1 MPEGDAAFIKLGDAG
16 QAPVLNYNVP
26 DRTSYSGNNIIDL
39 QLDERLFKPDL
50 RKAPARVAAPA
61 PAAEGIANS
70 VRQALASGYFSA
82 TTFPHVRTRTN
93 ALALSDYD
101 FATAAG
107 GAQAKPSAALA
118 AAGAKVA
125 VSPIMPKLNA
135 DTVAQRI
142 AAGERLNVYRNMF
155 GSYRYNVIREP
166 AKAQPR
172 LLVVETYR
180 LSSFLGNYGAGRTL
194 STFSLLPGEKTKILI
209 KSYTKTTTEATAASS
224 IFDSFSDESSDDFEN
239 SVQNENSDR
248 TKQDENFSYYADADA
263 HAGWGWGSA
272 NIKGGVKG
280 GTSSSREQFSKN
292 VSNASEKHA
301 QKASAKRDVKVDTT
315 NKSTAEA
322 GTENSVEREIQ
333 NINVGRTLNFVVRQ
347 LNQEF
352 IAILHLIDVKV
363 AFWNGFAESRREVPL
378 YQLGDLIADVAAD
391 AGSADELM
399 KSIRAALDV
408 VIDYQ
413 GDAHKLVEDY
423 KPFADEA
430 AYLRVRKNEFEQVYE
445 DETGNKFIVPGIITA
460 VNKHTLRTDAVIV
473 EAVLG
478 QGNALDPYSAELQD
492 EAVRAKKLGNDNL
505 EGANERDELGRTV
518 VSTGTPAQ
526 ADAFAKVFYPPASPV
541 LPDA

>member
-1 MPEGDAAFIKLGDAG
+1 
-16 QAPVLNYNVP
+16 
-26 DRTSYSGNNIIDL
+26 
-39 QLDERLFKPDL
+39 
-50 RKAPARVAAPA
+50 
-61 PAAEGIANS
+61 
-70 VRQALASGYFSA
+70 
-82 TTFPHVRTRTN
+82 
-93 ALALSDYD
+93 
-101 FATAAG
+101 
-107 GAQAKPSAALA
+107 
-118 AAGAKVA
+118 
-125 VSPIMPKLNA
+125 
-135 DTVAQRI
+135 
-142 AAGERLNVYRNMF
+142 MF

-445 DETGNKFIVPGIITA
+445 DETGNKFTVPGIITA